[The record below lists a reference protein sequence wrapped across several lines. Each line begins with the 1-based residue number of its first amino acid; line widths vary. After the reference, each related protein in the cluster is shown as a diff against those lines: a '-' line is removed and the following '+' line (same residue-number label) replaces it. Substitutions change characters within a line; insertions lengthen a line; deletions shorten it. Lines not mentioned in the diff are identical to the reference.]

1 MELEQIADGLGAFPD
16 RAPGSDGERRA
27 ALWLAERLR
36 DGGRTAEVQTHWVR
50 PHWELAHA
58 LHAGLGVVASVVAV
72 GAPAVGLA
80 LALVA
85 LLSLLLDL
93 SGRVFL
99 LRRLTPE
106 RATQNVVAAGGSAGG
121 GASAAGGGAAVAAGG
136 GAETAGGGAGEA
148 PLRVILTAHC
158 DAPRGGLVRR
168 LGRAGGGRLPGPFFW
183 VALALAAVAACAGVR
198 LPGGDG
204 AALGAIQLVPTLV
217 LLGALGLLVDAALAS
232 PAPAD
237 AGAAAVV
244 IAAARVLDA
253 VPPPGLAVDVVLA
266 GAGEGQAL
274 GFLSHLRRTRPARER
289 TVVVEVTASGGD
301 AMPTWWTSDGSL
313 LPLRYHPRLVELAG
327 VAAAEE
333 RHLGARPRRG
343 RQIGAAL
350 RARQRRLPA
359 IRLAAPE
366 PSAALALTLAL
377 VEALADDR
385 G

>member
-1 MELEQIADGLGAFPD
+1 MELEQIADGLDAIPD
-16 RAPGSDGERRA
+16 RVPGSDAERRA
-27 ALWLAERLR
+27 ALLLAQRLR
-36 DGGRTAEVQTHWVR
+36 DGGREVSVQTHWVR
-50 PHWELAHA
+50 PRWELAHA
-58 LHAGLGVVASVVAV
+58 LHAGLGVAASVVAV

-93 SGRVFL
+93 GGRAFL

-106 RATQNVVAAGGSAGG
+106 RATQNVVAAGEGD
-121 GASAAGGGAAVAAGG
+121 GAD
-136 GAETAGGGAGEA
+136 

-168 LGRAGGGRLPGPFFW
+168 LARAGGGPLPGPFLW
-183 VALALAAVAACAGVR
+183 VALALAAIAACAGVR
-198 LPGGDG
+198 LAGGDG

-217 LLGALGLLVDAALAS
+217 LLGALGLLVDAALA
-232 PAPAD
+232 APAAAD
-237 AGAAAVV
+237 SGAAAVV
-244 IAAARVLDA
+244 LAAARVLDA
-253 VPPPGLAVDVVLA
+253 VPPRGLAVDVVLA
-266 GAGEGQAL
+266 GAGESQAL
-274 GFLSHLRRTRPARER
+274 GFLAQLRRTRPPRER
-289 TVVVEVTASGGD
+289 TVVVEVTASSGD
-301 AMPTWWTSDGSL
+301 PVPTWWTSDGPL

-377 VEALADDR
+377 VEALADER